1 MSGDADSGDQ
11 STLAGPEPV
20 VIRCTD
26 RIIKGYLE
34 SPQWNLLHEA
44 VGAGNGHIHD
54 AFRIRH
60 LDSNVVEDVP
70 AGDVKAIFFV
80 GNFNGEPEYKS
91 FRFHAQEPII
101 TGVWVQVQFR
111 DGEIME
117 GIVENSI
124 RHLTDPG
131 FFLRP
136 TDPYGNNKLVY
147 VMKNS
152 LVEHHVLGLTQ
163 L

>member
-1 MSGDADSGDQ
+1 MNS
-11 STLAGPEPV
+11 
-20 VIRCTD
+20 
-26 RIIKGYLE
+26 
-34 SPQWNLLHEA
+34 NL
-44 VGAGNGHIHD
+44 
-54 AFRIRH
+54 
-60 LDSNVVEDVP
+60 VEDVP
-70 AGDVKAIFFV
+70 ASDVKAIFFV
-80 GNFNGEPEYKS
+80 GDLDGEPGYNS

-101 TGVWVQVQFR
+101 SGVWVQVQFR
-111 DGEIME
+111 DGEIIE

-124 RHLTDPG
+124 RHITDPG

-136 TDPYGNNKLVY
+136 TDPDDNNKMVY